1 MKLKC
6 KLHERRVWVNP
17 ITGTVLHRSSNKDNS
32 DLRCSTPQSDV
43 RTRIVGYNNVDADS
57 AMTVAHV
64 AAYASCMHCG
74 LPAPTNWSWAYNN
87 ENPICKKRQGH
98 QQHVYG

>member
-32 DLRCSTPQSDV
+32 DLQCATKFVCSNPV
-43 RTRIVGYNNVDADS
+43 AAGHGEP